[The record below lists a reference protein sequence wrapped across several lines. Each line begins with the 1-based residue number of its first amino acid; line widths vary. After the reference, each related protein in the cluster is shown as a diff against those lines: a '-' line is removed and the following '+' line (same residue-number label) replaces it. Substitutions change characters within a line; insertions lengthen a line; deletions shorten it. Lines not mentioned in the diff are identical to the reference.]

1 MSITETAP
9 ASRPRIDGDR
19 EAEIYDAV
27 IRLLV
32 DVGYDKLTFDAVAT
46 DVRASKATLYR
57 KWATKGA
64 LVIDAV
70 TSHLGRLLGVLPDT
84 GSLRGDLLAGAC
96 EEGGLTSELPALIG
110 ALVPALHR
118 DADLCDT
125 FRARFLDPSL
135 ARGEAIFRRA
145 QSRGE
150 IGPDVDLVR
159 LATILPALCIHETVV
174 FGRGVGPAAVESIID
189 DIVLPACQATLR

>member
-1 MSITETAP
+1 MSIAETTP

-27 IRLLV
+27 IGLLV
-32 DVGYDKLTFDAVAT
+32 DVGYDKLTFDAVAAQ
-46 DVRASKATLYR
+46 VRASKATLYR
-57 KWATKGA
+57 KWASKSA

-70 TSHLGRLLGVLPDT
+70 VSHLCQPQGTLPDT

-110 ALVPALHR
+110 ALVPAVHR
-118 DADLCDT
+118 DADLRDA
-125 FRARFLDPSL
+125 FRARFLHPSL
-135 ARGEAIFRRA
+135 ERGEAIFRRA

-150 IGPDVDLVR
+150 IGPGVDLVR
-159 LATILPALCIHETVV
+159 LATILPAMCIHETVV
-174 FGRGVGPAAVESIID
+174 FGRDVGRPAVLSIID
-189 DIVLPACQATLR
+189 DVVLPACQATLR